1 MKIII
6 TERQQRLVE
15 MDISIRRRLS
25 PGIQY
30 INDLNPND
38 VCDNWEYNE
47 KHDLYYFIQ
56 GYGYFKGNKNA

>member
-1 MKIII
+1 MYTIVKRKG
-6 TERQQRLVE
+6 TQKRTQVVFSHEDENTTLDKLKE
-15 MDISIRRRLS
+15 F
-25 PGIQY
+25 
-30 INDLNPND
+30 